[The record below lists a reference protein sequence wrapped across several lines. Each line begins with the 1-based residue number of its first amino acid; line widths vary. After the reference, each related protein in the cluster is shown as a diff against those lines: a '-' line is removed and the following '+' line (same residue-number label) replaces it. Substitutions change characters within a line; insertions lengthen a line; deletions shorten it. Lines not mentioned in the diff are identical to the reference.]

1 MINSKQ
7 ALSIILRQAKLLGQ
21 ESILISET
29 LGRILAEDIY
39 SDINLPP
46 FDRSAMDGF
55 AVNSKDTSEVFEII
69 EDIPAGK
76 VPKKTIKPGQ
86 CARIMTGAML
96 PKGADKVIKVEDS
109 EPATERRGSFS
120 FKEPRRLA
128 SGSTKTNVS
137 KLGEDIKA
145 GALVLKKGTKIRPQE
160 AAMLA
165 TVGKIKVKVLRQPNV
180 AVISTGSELVE
191 PSKKPKAGQIRNS
204 NASMLLVQ
212 LKRRGIDGQY
222 LGIAK
227 DNILA
232 TKKLIQK
239 GLKQADILL
248 LSGGVS
254 VGDYDFVKEVL
265 GSCGVKIHFNKVAI
279 KPGKPTVFGSK
290 GKKLVFGLP
299 GNPVSVLVIFELFVV
314 PALDKIVGRQTK
326 SQFKKIKL
334 LKDFSRRDIKREQYY
349 PVKIKLE
356 KPATERR
363 GFLVVP
369 LEFHGS
375 AHMQALT
382 EANGIMQVPRGVKEI
397 KKGTMVNVRP
407 I

>member
-1 MINSKQ
+1 MINSKK
-7 ALSIILRQAKLLGQ
+7 ALKIILNLSKSLG
-21 ESILISET
+21 SET
-29 LGRILAEDIY
+29 IAIDNSLGRVLSENII
-39 SDINLPP
+39 SDINMPP

-55 AVNSKDTSEVFEII
+55 AINSNDKSKVFEII

-76 VPKKTIKPGQ
+76 VPKKIIKPGQ

-96 PKGADKVIKVEDS
+96 PKGSDRVIMVEH
-109 EPATERRGSFS
+109 
-120 FKEPRRLA
+120 
-128 SGSTKTNVS
+128 TKQETRNKMQVTKKSQKSNVS
-137 KLGEDIKA
+137 KKGEDIKF
-145 GALVLKKGTKIRPQE
+145 GQLILKKGSKIRPQE

-165 TVGKIKVKVLRQPNV
+165 TVGKTKIKVLRQPNV

-191 PSKKPKAGQIRNS
+191 PNKKPKQGQIRNS

-212 LKRRGIDGQY
+212 LKRRGIEAKY
-222 LGIAK
+222 LGIAR
-227 DNILA
+227 DNFST
-232 TKKLIQK
+232 TKKLVQK

-265 GSCGVKIHFNKVAI
+265 TSCGVKIHFNKVAI
-279 KPGKPTVFGSK
+279 KPGKPTVFGTK

-326 SQFKKIKL
+326 SKFKHMKL
-334 LKDFSRRDIKREQYY
+334 LKDFLRRDTKREQYY

-382 EANGIMQVPRGVKEI
+382 EADGIMQIKSGIKSL